1 MRNEWGPSLFH
12 VANVFVTNGTYT
24 LPWANRLTGVQGAIL
39 KGWQLNGIFTMR
51 SGSPGLLLLGFN
63 NSRNLQA
70 GGGLADRPDLR
81 PGFSNNPTKGTT
93 KGCIGIPAGKKLGTP
108 ELWYDPC
115 AFALP
120 EPGTYGNVGRMTI
133 IGPGYAN
140 VDMGLTKNFAVREG
154 QSLSFRAEFFN
165 LLNHPNFRVPAGNRN
180 PVISDASGNARADAG
195 RITDVVG
202 TSRQIQFGLKYT
214 F

>member
-1 MRNEWGPSLFH
+1 MKSKRTQKLFCMS
-12 VANVFVTNGTYT
+12 V
-24 LPWANRLTGVQGAIL
+24 LSIWA
-39 KGWQLNGIFTMR
+39 
-51 SGSPGLLLLGFN
+51 LLGTVSFGQTVATILA
-63 NSRNLQA
+63 SVKDESGA
-70 GGGLADRPDLR
+70 GA
-81 PGFSNNPTKGTT
+81 SS
-93 KGCIGIPAGKKLGTP
+93 
-108 ELWYDPC
+108 
-115 AFALP
+115 LP

-133 IGPGYAN
+133 VGPGYAN

-195 RITDVVG
+195 RITDVIG